1 MVYFFVNMNKAFLN
15 ILRFQLLSNLQTL
28 FVIHFFGSEVSPEG
42 RTFVI
47 NFVDNLGRPGLCKA
61 ETLDSNI
68 YGLYKLRSAL
78 KNVSDKSNDKIL
90 NVSLK
95 TKNKLLQ
102 TRFVRKQQRYSL

>member
-1 MVYFFVNMNKAFLN
+1 MNKAFLN
-15 ILRFQLLSNLQTL
+15 VLRFKLLSNLQTL
-28 FVIHFFGSEVSPEG
+28 FVIHFFGSE
-42 RTFVI
+42 
-47 NFVDNLGRPGLCKA
+47 
-61 ETLDSNI
+61 DSNI
-68 YGLYKLRSAL
+68 CGLYKSRSAL

>member
-28 FVIHFFGSEVSPEG
+28 FVIHFFGSE
-42 RTFVI
+42 
-47 NFVDNLGRPGLCKA
+47 
-61 ETLDSNI
+61 DSNI
-68 YGLYKLRSAL
+68 YDLYKPRSAL

-95 TKNKLLQ
+95 TNNKLLQ